1 MNAARYKEFETLPTT
16 RLVSGQPNAR
26 ASRAAEN
33 TPAEVKAREV
43 PLDKLDVT
51 AQRMAEDSDSQGE
64 NNKGSSED
72 DERWRPNP
80 TKGKKPKKPKVPA
93 GRPTRSRARQGEA
106 GSSKAGASKRRSV
119 SSTSG
124 SQSSGSYLSKP
135 SHNSGSGSGTGG
147 SSTGPSSS
155 SSSSGDSDSSSDQ
168 ERASRKQALEQQTAQ
183 RKVAETRRKGKT
195 VAQDNSFK
203 QAIQKNKK
211 KEEGLVG
218 GVQRAIVSAKLAR
231 REANTQVDND
241 QPPAKRA
248 NKCNAKKADALR
260 KDIFSEH

>member
-1 MNAARYKEFETLPTT
+1 VNAARFKEFETLPTT
-16 RLVSGQPNAR
+16 RLVSGQPIAR

-43 PLDKLDVT
+43 PLDKFDVT

-72 DERWRPNP
+72 DERMRPNP

-155 SSSSGDSDSSSDQ
+155 SSSSRDSDSSSDQ
-168 ERASRKQALEQQTAQ
+168 ERASRKKALEQQTALS
-183 RKVAETRRKGKT
+183 KVAETRRQGKT
-195 VAQDNSFK
+195 VEQHNSFK

-218 GVQRAIVSAKLAR
+218 GVQRAIVSAKSVR
-231 REANTQVDND
+231 RKANTQVDND